1 MIFLMLLVRVEQKR
15 HTEKSMRS
23 ADSKTRNVFLVPLK
37 PEETE
42 VVDSTSDLMND
53 DIPSYHHIY
62 KYKTIIVYIE

>member
-37 PEETE
+37 PKETE

-53 DIPSYHHIY
+53 DIA
-62 KYKTIIVYIE
+62 IVSPHLQVQNNNSIH